1 MGKNK
6 TDILLARARALAFV
20 CGVGECGSTGAGDA
34 CARVAL
40 ITRHATC
47 RHIVMCGLSG
57 STIFFDIISQ
67 MA

>member
-6 TDILLARARALAFV
+6 TDILLARARSHLCV
-20 CGVGECGSTGAGDA
+20 EWVSVGAGDA

-47 RHIVMCGLSG
+47 RHIVICGLSV